1 MTTDQR
7 HTLSPRSPDNLEPL
21 LFFGRECTFIVT
33 AKPLQC
39 PGCGEAR
46 FFFINRD
53 GRTHC
58 AECDLKK
65 AANVPFD
72 PRDPWSYLG
81 GA

>member
-1 MTTDQR
+1 MSATQ
-7 HTLSPRSPDNLEPL
+7 TLAPQSPDNQPL
-21 LFFGRECTFIVT
+21 LFFGREHTFVVT

-53 GRTHC
+53 GRTYC

-65 AANVPFD
+65 AAHVPFD

>member
-1 MTTDQR
+1 MQAPVN
-7 HTLSPRSPDNLEPL
+7 LSPRSPDNQPL

-46 FFFINRD
+46 FFFINRN
-53 GRTHC
+53 GRTLC
-58 AECDLKK
+58 AECDLNKI
-65 AANVPFD
+65 APRGDFD

>member
-1 MTTDQR
+1 MQAPVN
-7 HTLSPRSPDNLEPL
+7 LSPRSPDNQPL
-21 LFFGRECTFIVT
+21 LFFSRDCTFIVT
-33 AKPLQC
+33 AKPRQC

-53 GRTHC
+53 GRTRC
-58 AECDLKK
+58 AECDLNK
-65 AANVPFD
+65 NVPAEPFD

>member
-1 MTTDQR
+1 MKATVN
-7 HTLSPRSPDNLEPL
+7 LSPRSPDKPL
-21 LFFGRECTFIVT
+21 MFFSRDCTFIVT
-33 AKPLQC
+33 AKPRQC

-53 GRTHC
+53 GRTLC
-58 AECDLKK
+58 AECDLTGKK
-65 AANVPFD
+65 PARVPFD